1 MTKRPLAAS
10 LAIIQR
16 ALFPTLLLACAY
28 GACAQALPPGELPP
42 GPPPQPGQ
50 LGPAPE
56 KLPPNTPEPEP
67 RSDATST
74 PPAGGATPDTIRTSV
89 RYVLVPTTVLDPD
102 GHGYVN
108 GLEAKDFEVYDNNK
122 VQKVTAEYTEQPLS
136 LVLAVQANADVEPLL
151 PQIRKT
157 GLLLQGLVTGTDGD
171 VAILAFDHRM
181 QHLQDFTNDPDKLD
195 DAMHK
200 VTAGSSSAAVNDAVL
215 EADAM
220 LRHHDPRN
228 VRRRVVILMSRNV
241 DKGSEAHLQETVR
254 RMQFDNII
262 VYSIDISKVLTA
274 LLKQPEYPRPQN
286 GGIPPEALPNAR
298 GSGGPLN
305 ETDVVKQEDGNWVN
319 AAAPVLHSIHD
330 LFKRTPAEAFSYFTG
345 GRVYTFRNEKA
356 LESAITDI
364 GKDLNSQYLLSYNP
378 NNKDEPGFHTI
389 KVVVDRPGL
398 VIRSR
403 PGYWWAGGQQ

>member
-1 MTKRPLAAS
+1 MKRPILPGLLFAVACSAS
-10 LAIIQR
+10 
-16 ALFPTLLLACAY
+16 
-28 GACAQALPPGELPP
+28 AQTLPPGQLPP

-56 KLPPNTPEPEP
+56 KLPGGAPEPPP
-67 RSDATST
+67 RSDEPTST
-74 PPAGGATPDTIRTSV
+74 PPATGTIRTEV

-108 GLEAKDFEVYDNNK
+108 GLEAKDFEVYDNTRL
-122 VQKVTAEYTEQPLS
+122 QHVTAEYTQQPLS
-136 LVLAVQANADVEPLL
+136 LVLVVQANSEVEPLL
-151 PQIRKT
+151 PEIKKT

-181 QHLQDFTNDPDKLD
+181 QHLQDFTSDPDKLD

-200 VTAGSSSAAVNDAVL
+200 LTAGSSSAAVNDAVL
-215 EADAM
+215 EGDAM
-220 LRHHDPRN
+220 LRHHDPQN
-228 VRRRVVILMSRNV
+228 VRRRVILLMSRNL
-241 DKGSEAHLQETVR
+241 DKGSESHLEETVR
-254 RMQFDNII
+254 KMQFDNVII
-262 VYSIDISKVLTA
+262 YCVDISKAMTA
-274 LLKQPEYPRPQN
+274 FLKKPDYPRPAN
-286 GGIPPEALPNAR
+286 GGIPPEAMPNAR
-298 GSGGPLN
+298 GSGGPLS
-305 ETDVVKQEDGNWVN
+305 ETDVIKQEDGNILN
-319 AAAPVLHSIHD
+319 AAPPLMRSIRD

-345 GRVYTFRNEKA
+345 GRVYTFRNERG

-389 KVVVDRPGL
+389 KVVVNRPGL
-398 VIRSR
+398 VIRAR